1 LIDHLLATMDC
12 DEKSILLQRILD
24 ESDNL
29 FILLDNE
36 RRLTFA
42 SRGFLDLLNL
52 KKEEALLRKF
62 PDDFSEMTVDE
73 KKQIITDLNTADV
86 KGKSSSYQLFQRKQ
100 GEIILQYSI
109 KRTPLENGLEHYII
123 EAQDKSWSFLRNQ
136 LLMKKTIAL
145 EEDKKHLQEFTH
157 IVSHNS
163 RNPVNNLKSLVD
175 LYSNQHLSTDEF
187 LSLSGSV
194 INSLE
199 LTLNNLSDILRHQA
213 GAQIKR
219 SEVSL
224 QNVCEHVI
232 KQFSF
237 DVVRLGAKVS
247 YDCKNLKVNFP
258 LVYIES
264 IFSNMISNAIKYKKP
279 NTPLELQIQAEKKGD
294 TIHLRFTDNGIGI
307 DMDAYGSELF
317 KPYTTESASNN
328 RGGLGL
334 SILAQHLEKH
344 GDEVLVESKLGVG
357 TSFCFV
363 FKNDSVVG

>member
-1 LIDHLLATMDC
+1 MDC
-12 DEKSILLQRILD
+12 DEKSMLLKRILD
-24 ESDNL
+24 ESSTL
-29 FILLDNE
+29 FILLDGQ

-42 SRGFLDLLNL
+42 SKAFLNL
-52 KKEEALLRKF
+52 LGVEKEQVLLCKF
-62 PDDFSEMTVDE
+62 PDELPEISVEE
-73 KKQIITDLNTADV
+73 KSQIIQNLNQAD
-86 KGKSSSYQLFQRKQ
+86 KLGKSSSTKVFTREQ
-100 GEIILQYSI
+100 GETTIRYYI
-109 KRTPLENGLEHYII
+109 KKTRSENNGEHYII
-123 EAQDKSWSFLRNQ
+123 EAQDKSWSLLRNQ

-145 EEDKKHLQEFTH
+145 EEDKNHLQEFTH

-175 LYSNQHLSTDEF
+175 LYSNQHLSTEEF
-187 LSLSGSV
+187 ISLSGSV

-213 GAQIKR
+213 GAQIRR

-224 QNVCEHVI
+224 QSVCEHVI

-247 YDCKNLKVNFP
+247 YDCKDLKVNFP

-279 NTPLELQIQAEKKGD
+279 NTPLELNITAEKKGD
-294 TIHLRFTDNGIGI
+294 SIYLEFTDNGIGI
-307 DMDAYGSELF
+307 DMNTYGADLF
-317 KPYTTESASNN
+317 KPYTTESASTN

-344 GDEVLVESKLGVG
+344 GDEIQVESKPGVG
-357 TSFCFV
+357 TSFRFI
-363 FKNDSVVG
+363 FKNDSVI

>member
-1 LIDHLLATMDC
+1 MDC
-12 DEKSILLQRILD
+12 DEKSVLLKRILD
-24 ESDNL
+24 ESSTL
-29 FILLDNE
+29 FILLDAE
-36 RRLTFA
+36 RKLNFA
-42 SRGFLDLLNL
+42 SKGFLNLLGAR
-52 KKEEALLRKF
+52 KAEVHMRKFPEEFPELTAEEMALLRANLDK
-62 PDDFSEMTVDE
+62 VDE
-73 KKQIITDLNTADV
+73 NGETSAT
-86 KGKSSSYQLFQRKQ
+86 QLFKRDR
-100 GEIILQYSI
+100 GEITLQYFMKKI
-109 KRTPLENGLEHYII
+109 ALEDRGDHYII
-123 EAQDKSWSFLRNQ
+123 EAQDKSWSLLRNR

-145 EEDKKHLQEFTH
+145 EEDKNHLQEFTH

-213 GAQIKR
+213 GAQIRR

-224 QNVCEHVI
+224 QSVCEHVI

-237 DVVRLGAKVS
+237 DVVRLGAKVT
-247 YDCKNLKVNFP
+247 YDCKDLKVNFP

-279 NTPLELQIQAEKKGD
+279 HVPLELSIKAEKKGS
-294 TIHLRFTDNGIGI
+294 TIELEFTDNGIGI
-307 DMDAYGSELF
+307 DMKTFGADLF
-317 KPYTTESASNN
+317 KPYTTETASNR

-344 GDEVLVESKLGVG
+344 GDEIQVESEPGVG
-357 TSFCFV
+357 TSFRFI
-363 FKNDSVVG
+363 FKNDSVI